1 MIYLDNAAT
10 SWPKPDCVLEAM
22 NRFLHEIGANPGRSG
37 HRLANQAEAIR
48 FDTREAL
55 AGLVGV
61 RDPMRIVFTHNATAA
76 LNLAIRGL
84 LTPGSHVI
92 TTGMEHNA
100 VMRPLRDLENRGA
113 ALSLMPCEKDGSLDP
128 EQLGSLIRP
137 ETRLI
142 VVNHASNVCGTL
154 LPIRRIGEIAHQ
166 HGVPLLVDA
175 AQTAGGQPIDLYAD
189 NVALLAFTGHKSLL
203 GPTGTGG
210 LAIRDDFDIT
220 NLPPLEA
227 GGTGS
232 RSEQE
237 YQPDFMPDKYEA
249 GTSNIVGLAGLNAG
263 VRYILERE
271 IPTIMAHEQSLT
283 QRLLNGLREIPRV
296 RVFGTGRPRQQ
307 TAVVSFLIDG
317 QSVSEVAHRLDE
329 EFEIMTRPGLHCA
342 PAAHQTLGTKPHGT
356 IRLAPGLFTT
366 ENQID
371 ETLAAIHNIAAG
383 VTV

>member
-10 SWPKPDCVLEAM
+10 SWPKPDCISEAM
-22 NRFLHEIGANPGRSG
+22 NRFLRDIGANPGRSG
-37 HRLANQAEAIR
+37 HRLANQAESIR

-55 AGLVGV
+55 AGLFGV
-61 RDPMRIVFTHNATAA
+61 RDPMRIIFTHNATAA

-84 LTPGSHVI
+84 LAPGSHAI
-92 TTGMEHNA
+92 TTAMEHNA
-100 VMRPLRDLENRGA
+100 VMRPLRDLENRGVV
-113 ALSLMPCEKDGSLDP
+113 LSLMACEKDGSLNP
-128 EQLGSLIRP
+128 EQLDNLIRP
-137 ETRLI
+137 ETKLI

-154 LPIRRIGEIAHQ
+154 LPIRRIGEITHQ
-166 HGVPLLVDA
+166 RGVPFLVDA

-189 NVALLAFTGHKSLL
+189 NVDLLAFTGHKSLL

-210 LAIRDDFDIT
+210 LAIRDDFDISR
-220 NLPPLEA
+220 LPPLES

-237 YQPDFMPDKYEA
+237 YQPDFLPDKYEA
-249 GTSNIVGLAGLNAG
+249 GTPNIVGLAGLNAG
-263 VRYILERE
+263 VRYILERG
-271 IPTIMAHEQSLT
+271 IPAIVTHEQSLT
-283 QRLLNGLREIPRV
+283 QQLLDGLRKIPRV
-296 RVFGTGRPRQQ
+296 RIFGTGRPRLQ
-307 TAVVSFLIDG
+307 TAVVSFVIDG

-342 PAAHQTLGTKPHGT
+342 PAAHQTLGTKPYGT
-356 IRLAPGLFTT
+356 VRLAPGLFTT

-371 ETLAAIHNIAAG
+371 ETLAAIHKIAAG